1 MPSVVR
7 LSFNCI
13 RMTARI
19 DVRYIHNGRGHKKS
33 LLRIYL
39 AYVITY
45 AAAKVLQNFDIRK
58 KNRRKKTHY
67 LLRRC
72 VPTYNLYHMKNVK
85 YNSISGYLYLL

>member
-13 RMTARI
+13 RMTVRI
-19 DVRYIHNGRGHKKS
+19 NVRYIHNGRGHKKS

-58 KNRRKKTHY
+58 KIRRKKRT
-67 LLRRC
+67 
-72 VPTYNLYHMKNVK
+72 TF
-85 YNSISGYLYLL
+85 SGGAFG